1 MAENMGPA
9 KYQTVGEFAEAIR
22 AGKRSA
28 LARGITL
35 VESRRAD
42 HQKQAQELLLALGRK
57 GSDSIRVGITGV
69 PGVGKSTFIEA
80 VGTRLTG
87 QGHKVAV
94 LAVDPTSSRTGG
106 SILGD
111 KTRMVGLANNPDAFV
126 RPSPTSGKLG
136 GVTATTRE
144 AMILCEA
151 AGYDVILVETVGTGQ
166 SEIQVAD
173 MVDFFLLLVLP
184 GAGDELQ
191 GIKKGVLE
199 LAHMVAVNKAEDD
212 RSLLV
217 KQAVREL
224 KSALKMLVPLN
235 ADWPPPVRTCSAIND
250 EGLDTLWE
258 DIEKFAS
265 LAKASGAFKEKRK
278 TQTVRWMWDRIE
290 DRLLSDLKTAD
301 VVSKLA
307 PELEARVMEGRTT
320 PALAADRLLEVFYQS
335 QN

>member
-1 MAENMGPA
+1 MAEKVGPA
-9 KYQTVGEFAEAIR
+9 RNQTLREFADAIR

-35 VESRRAD
+35 VESQRAD
-42 HQKQAQELLLALGRK
+42 HQKKAQELLLALGKR
-57 GSDSIRVGITGV
+57 GSDSIRVGITGA
-69 PGVGKSTFIEA
+69 PGVGKSTLIEA

-199 LAHMVAVNKAEDD
+199 LAHMVAVNKAEGDT
-212 RSLLV
+212 SLLV

-235 ADWPPPVRTCSAIND
+235 ADWRPPVRTCSAIND
-250 EGLDTLWE
+250 EGLETLWE

-265 LAKASGAFKEKRK
+265 LAKASGAFEEKRK
-278 TQTVRWMWDRIE
+278 TQTVRWMWDQIE

-307 PELEARVMEGRTT
+307 LELETGVREGRTT
-320 PALAADRLLEVFYQS
+320 PTLAADRLLEVFYQS

>member
-1 MAENMGPA
+1 MAAVIGAPGNQSVKELA
-9 KYQTVGEFAEAIR
+9 DAIR

-42 HQKQAQELLLALGRK
+42 HQKQAQELLIALGDA
-57 GSDSIRVGITGV
+57 GSESIRVGITGV

-80 VGTRLTG
+80 LGTRLTG
-87 QGHKVAV
+87 AGRKVAV

-111 KTRMVGLANNPDAFV
+111 KTRMLGLANNPDAFV

-151 AGYDVILVETVGTGQ
+151 AGYGVILVETVGTGQ

-199 LAHMVAVNKAEDD
+199 LAHMVAVNKAEEDK
-212 RSLLV
+212 SHLV
-217 KQAVREL
+217 TQAVREL
-224 KSALKMLVPLN
+224 KSALRMLVPVTV
-235 ADWPPPVRTCSAIND
+235 DWQPPVRTCSAIND
-250 EGLDTLWE
+250 EGLDALWS

-265 LAKASGAFKEKRK
+265 AAKASGGLEERRRQ
-278 TQTVRWMWDRIE
+278 QTVRWMWDQIE
-290 DRLLSDLKTAD
+290 DRLLSDLRTAD
-301 VVSKLA
+301 MVSKLA
-307 PELEARVMEGRTT
+307 TELEVDLVKGRTT
-320 PALAADRLLEVFYQS
+320 PSLAAARLLEVFYQS
-335 QN
+335 RN

>member
-1 MAENMGPA
+1 MADNQG
-9 KYQTVGEFAEAIR
+9 VAELAADIQ

-35 VESRRAD
+35 VESHRAD
-42 HQKQAQELLLALGRK
+42 HQKQAQQLLLDLGTQ
-57 GSDSIRVGITGV
+57 GAESVRVGITGV

-80 VGTRLTG
+80 LGGRLTG
-87 QGHKVAV
+87 NGHRVAV

-173 MVDFFLLLVLP
+173 MVDFYLLLVLP

-199 LAHMVAVNKAEDD
+199 LVHLVAVNKAEEE
-212 RSLLV
+212 RSPLV
-217 KQAVREL
+217 AQAVRAL
-224 KSALKMLVPLN
+224 KSALRMVVPVS
-235 ADWPPPVRTCSAIND
+235 AGWQPPVRTCSAVQD
-250 EGLDTLWE
+250 EGLDKIWS
-258 DIEKFAS
+258 DIETFARA
-265 LAKASGAFKEKRK
+265 AKKSGGFADRRK
-278 TQTVRWMWDRIE
+278 QQKVRWMWDQVE
-290 DRLLSDLKTAD
+290 ERLQSDLDNAEALVELRD
-301 VVSKLA
+301 
-307 PELEARVMEGRTT
+307 ELEAELIDGRTT
-320 PALAADRLLEVFYQS
+320 PSLAAERLLGVFYKS
-335 QN
+335 RN

>member
-1 MAENMGPA
+1 MADNQG
-9 KYQTVGEFAEAIR
+9 VAELAADIQ

-35 VESRRAD
+35 VESHRAD
-42 HQKQAQELLLALGRK
+42 HQKQAQQLLLGLGTQ
-57 GSDSIRVGITGV
+57 GAESIRVGITGV

-80 VGTRLTG
+80 LGGRLTRN
-87 QGHKVAV
+87 GHQVAV

-173 MVDFFLLLVLP
+173 MVDFYLLLVLP

-199 LAHMVAVNKAEDD
+199 LVHLVAVNKAEQEKS
-212 RSLLV
+212 RPV
-217 KQAVREL
+217 AEAVRAL
-224 KSALKMLVPLN
+224 KSALRIVVPVT
-235 ADWPPPVRTCSAIND
+235 AGWQPPVRTCSALRD
-250 EGLDTLWE
+250 EGLDKIWS
-258 DIEKFAS
+258 DIETFAGA
-265 LAKASGAFKEKRK
+265 AKESGGFADRRKRQK
-278 TQTVRWMWDRIE
+278 VRWMWDQVE
-290 DRLLSDLKTAD
+290 ERLRSDLDNAE
-301 VVSKLA
+301 VLA
-307 PELEARVMEGRTT
+307 ELRDELEAELIDGRTT
-320 PALAADRLLEVFYQS
+320 PSLAAERLLGVFYKS
-335 QN
+335 RN

>member
-1 MAENMGPA
+1 MAEGKGAPENQMIEKLA
-9 KYQTVGEFAEAIR
+9 GEIR
-22 AGKRSA
+22 TGKRSA
-28 LARGITL
+28 LGRGITL
-35 VESRRAD
+35 VESHRAD
-42 HQKQAQELLLALGRK
+42 HREQAQELLLRLGTV
-57 GSDSIRVGITGV
+57 GPESIRVGITGV

-80 VGTRLTG
+80 VGTRLTAR
-87 QGHKVAV
+87 GHKVAV
-94 LAVDPTSSRTGG
+94 LAVDPTSSRSGG

-166 SEIQVAD
+166 SEIRVAD

-212 RSLLV
+212 RSTLV
-217 KQAVREL
+217 RQAVREL
-224 KSALKMLVPLN
+224 KGALKMLVPLN
-235 ADWPPPVRTCSAIND
+235 ADWQPPVRTCSALNH
-250 EGLDTLWE
+250 EGLDALWE
-258 DIEKFAS
+258 DVEKFAN
-265 LAKASGAFKEKRK
+265 LAKASGAFEEKRK
-278 TQTVRWMWDRIE
+278 TQTVRWMWDQIE
-290 DRLLSDLKTAD
+290 ERLLSDLKNAD

-307 PELEARVMEGRTT
+307 PDLAAGVMEGRTT
-320 PALAADRLLEVFYQS
+320 PALAADRLLKVFYQS
-335 QN
+335 KN

>member
-235 ADWPPPVRTCSAIND
+235 ADWQPPVRTCSAIND
-250 EGLDTLWE
+250 EGLDTLWQ
-258 DIEKFAS
+258 DIEKFAG

-290 DRLLSDLKTAD
+290 DRLLFDLKTAD

>member
-1 MAENMGPA
+1 MAENLGPA
-9 KYQTVGEFAEAIR
+9 KNQTIGEFAEAIR

-28 LARGITL
+28 LGRGITL
-35 VESRRAD
+35 VESHRAD
-42 HQKQAQELLLALGRK
+42 HREKAQELLLALGRR

-212 RSLLV
+212 KSLLV

-235 ADWPPPVRTCSAIND
+235 AEWRPPVRTCSAIND

-258 DIEKFAS
+258 DIEKFAG
-265 LAKASGAFKEKRK
+265 LTRASGAFEEKRK
-278 TQTVRWMWDRIE
+278 MQTVRWMWDQIE
-290 DRLLSDLKTAD
+290 DRLLSDFKSAD

-307 PELEARVMEGRTT
+307 PELEAGVMEGRTT

>member
-57 GSDSIRVGITGV
+57 RSDSIRVGITGV

-224 KSALKMLVPLN
+224 KSALKMLVPLS
-235 ADWPPPVRTCSAIND
+235 ADWQPPVRTCSAIND

-265 LAKASGAFKEKRK
+265 LAKASGAFEEKRK

>member
-9 KYQTVGEFAEAIR
+9 KNQTLREFAELIR

-35 VESRRAD
+35 VESHRAD
-42 HQKQAQELLLALGRK
+42 HQSKAQELLLALARRR
-57 GSDSIRVGITGV
+57 SDSIRVGITGV

-87 QGHKVAV
+87 QGHRVAV
-94 LAVDPTSSRTGG
+94 LAVDPTSSRSGG

-212 RSLLV
+212 KSLLV

-235 ADWPPPVRTCSAIND
+235 ADWQPPVRTCSAIND
-250 EGLDTLWE
+250 EGLETLWE
-258 DIEKFAS
+258 DIEKFAG
-265 LAKASGAFKEKRK
+265 LAKASGAFEEKRK
-278 TQTVRWMWDRIE
+278 KQTVRWMWDQIE
-290 DRLLSDLKTAD
+290 DRLLSDLKTAE

-307 PELEARVMEGRTT
+307 PELEAGIMEGRTT